1 MFAQKSLT
9 LAAGL
14 LALTLGSAQAADT
27 TPAAET
33 PAPARESRWLVDIAY
48 ASGGDKLA
56 DVDLIDYDDDHRR
69 EDITAG
75 DGLSVAF
82 GRTFALAEHF
92 ALQASLGYKED
103 SITAKNGSV
112 GFKRYPV
119 DLLAFFEG
127 EAVRFGVGATY
138 ETNVGL
144 SLKYEVAPDFDDA
157 QGVLVEAGYRFSE
170 HFIVSLRRTLI
181 EYTAQYNYRY
191 YDPYLRRWV
200 SRSGSTDID
209 GDNWSLRASF
219 QF

>member
-1 MFAQKSLT
+1 MFAQKSLS
-9 LAAGL
+9 LASL
-14 LALTLGSAQAADT
+14 LAITLGTAQANDT
-27 TPAAET
+27 TPETAA

-56 DVDLIDYDDDHRR
+56 DVDLIDHDDDHHR

-75 DGLSVAF
+75 DGFSLAF
-82 GRTFALAEHF
+82 GRAFALAEHF
-92 ALQASLGYKED
+92 SLQASIGYKED

-119 DLLAFFEG
+119 DLLAFYEG
-127 EAVRFGVGATY
+127 ESLRFGGGVSY
-138 ETNVGL
+138 ETNVDL

-157 QGVLVEAGYRFSE
+157 RGVVVEAGYRFSE
-170 HFIVSLRRTLI
+170 FFIVSLRRTLI
-181 EYTAQYNYRY
+181 EYTANYNYRY

-200 SRSGSTDID
+200 SVSGSTDVD